1 MPKLP
6 DYREIETSVSVAN
19 VKDQI
24 IALLYA
30 AGVVHDDEDV
40 IDVEIIR
47 DFRGE
52 TQVPI
57 KIKIKKN
64 QPVEVIEHVN

>member
-1 MPKLP
+1 MPTLP
-6 DYREIETSVSVAN
+6 DYREIETSVSVSN

-30 AGVVHDDEDV
+30 AGMVHDDEDV
-40 IDVEIIR
+40 IDVEITR

-52 TQVPI
+52 HQVPI
-57 KIKIKKN
+57 KIKIKKH
-64 QPVEVIEHVN
+64 QPVEVIEH